1 MTVLVAHAAPTSFH
15 GSYAPDDV
23 TFLLQPMPRQRT
35 HTVDDLL
42 EKERL
47 IQSGQRH
54 YSEMITPEKLPTAT
68 YLALFHKAVEAYAHR
83 MARDLVH
90 LARRIR
96 AARPGPL
103 TLVSLAR
110 AGTPVGVLLRRV
122 LRDLWGVEVAH
133 YCISIIRDRGLDTH
147 ALDHILANHLPKSL
161 AFIDGWTAKGAI
173 LGELR
178 RSLTAYE
185 ASTGVA
191 LAPELFVLS
200 DLAGVAQACG
210 STQDYLI
217 PSALLNASVS
227 GLVSRSILNEHV
239 GAAQFHGCLFY
250 ADWHAH
256 DMSRWFVERVSA
268 EVQSHGASWSCE
280 PLPSVDVNAAARRAH
295 ELMATMSQR
304 YAVLDT
310 NLVKPGLGEATR
322 ALLRRAPRLLILR
335 DPTSVEVRHLVQLAT
350 ERGVPIE
357 VDTSMALHAVA
368 IIRSLSDG

>member
-1 MTVLVAHAAPTSFH
+1 MTVPIAATSFH

-23 TFLLQPMPRQRT
+23 TFLLQPLSAQHT

-47 IQSGQRH
+47 IQSGERH
-54 YSEMITPEKLPTAT
+54 YSEMITPEQPPTAA
-68 YLALFHKAVEAYAHR
+68 YLALFHAAVEAYTQR
-83 MARDLVH
+83 MARDLMH

-96 AARPGPL
+96 AERPGPL

-110 AGTPVGVLLRRV
+110 AGTPIGILLRRV
-122 LRDLWGVEVAH
+122 LREAFGIDVSH

-147 ALDHILANHLPKSL
+147 ALQHILASHSPASL
-161 AFIDGWTAKGAI
+161 AFVDGWTAKGTI
-173 LGELR
+173 LGELQR
-178 RSLTAYE
+178 RLRAFE
-185 ASTGVA
+185 ASEGVHLPA
-191 LAPELFVLS
+191 ELFVLS

-239 GAAQFHGCLFY
+239 GASQFHGCLFY
-250 ADWHAH
+250 ADWQAH
-256 DMSRWFVERVSA
+256 DQSRWFVEQVSA
-268 EVQSHGASWSCE
+268 ALRRNGPAWSCE
-280 PLPSVDVNAAARRAH
+280 PLPVIDRGAAALRARD
-295 ELMATMSQR
+295 LMAALAHR
-304 YAVLDT
+304 HAGLDPQ
-310 NLVKPGLGEATR
+310 LVKPGLGEATR
-322 ALLRRAPRLLILR
+322 ALLRRVPHLLILR
-335 DPTSVEVRHLVQLAT
+335 DPASVEVRHLVQLAT

-357 VDTSMALHAVA
+357 IDPSLALHAVA